1 MIVKIIT
8 VKPQPIYILYV
19 FLSLYIYTFDV
30 IILTSEIGFVDY
42 VQFCKLSD
50 QLKKDKIIMLV

>member
-50 QLKKDKIIMLV
+50 QLKKDIMLV